1 MNTDNNSNKLIE
13 LCLQK
18 ENTVCYPILKD
29 LYQFFSPRA
38 KSITAVSF
46 GMGEMGIETHL
57 ISSTGCKIN
66 ICDSRPGKEILFNK
80 YFNILKTHSAEENS
94 TEWEKEL
101 SQRWILAKNITFS
114 KEIPFTY
121 SGSIDISGVITDLQ
135 KFSYERIDLCKI
147 DYDDFNTSI
156 VHAILNAGY
165 RPGILLIHWNKH
177 PDNFTDTM
185 LTAGHLQSSG
195 YRLVGNEGNW
205 FLYLFTDNCIYET
218 CSWARTDVDNP
229 MIEEIKS
236 VTITNLLN
244 TTSNTLHK

>member
-1 MNTDNNSNKLIE
+1 MDNDSKKLIE
-13 LCLQK
+13 LSLQK
-18 ENTVCYPILKD
+18 ENTVSYPILKD
-29 LYQFFSPRA
+29 LYHFFSPRS
-38 KSITAVSF
+38 KNITAISF
-46 GMGEMGIETHL
+46 GLGEMGIETHL

-66 ICDSRPGKEILFNK
+66 IFDSRPDKEGIFNK
-80 YFNILKTHSAEENS
+80 YFNILKTHSTEENS

-101 SQRWILAKNITFS
+101 SQQWILVKNITFS

-121 SGSIDISGVITDLQ
+121 SGTIDISGVLTQLQ

-156 VHAILNAGY
+156 VNAILNAGY

-177 PDNFTDTM
+177 PDHFTNTM

-195 YRLVGNEGNW
+195 YRLIGNEGKW
-205 FLYLFTDNCIYET
+205 FLYLFIDNCIYET

-244 TTSNTLHK
+244 TTSNTLDK